1 MPKSG
6 DIVPFQPFGYRFEVE
21 TQLDAATLK
30 AAVRKRK
37 KRWLEPKNGPRGWI
51 LGPFICL
58 WFSAFDRYGPMLFGV
73 ISLGR
78 QGARIRGLA
87 GSDLNG
93 VLMFSL
99 LLPLMAFVVF
109 QLISNG
115 EASTRQLVV
124 IALVFLVGGPLIYWS
139 AHKDRREAEP
149 LIRFLRDAV
158 TASGKALRTKL
169 PKGVIRSDL
178 LLIIAG
184 EKHEEAITTEAIHDS
199 LLNMGSREFVI
210 LESGPETYLQSA
222 FQNGNYVIEKREG
235 GSLHHFAAAIDR
247 SMVASRTGPDTTF
260 NFDEARE
267 IFLAY
272 ATGSSMPRW
281 LKWQHMPMPT

>member
-1 MPKSG
+1 M
-6 DIVPFQPFGYRFEVE
+6 PFQPFGYRFEVE

-30 AAVRKRK
+30 AAIRKRK

-73 ISLGR
+73 ISSGR
-78 QGARIRGLA
+78 QGVRVRGLA

-99 LLPLMAFVVF
+99 LIPLMAFVVF

-184 EKHEEAITTEAIHDS
+184 EKHEEAITAEAIHDS

-235 GSLHHFAAAIDR
+235 GSGHHFAAAIDR
-247 SMVASRTGPDTTF
+247 STVASSTGSDTTF
-260 NFDEARE
+260 NFDEVRE

-281 LKWQHMPMPT
+281 LKWQHMPIPT